1 MPSPLETVEAL
12 YSAAARG
19 DFEAFLGLLD
29 PDVEWLTP
37 ETLPWSRGDYHGR
50 DDVGEYFASIGQA
63 VDDVRVEPDELLSC
77 GEHVVALGT
86 YGGRS
91 RLTGRAFSARF
102 AHVLTV
108 DQGRVVA
115 MRGFEDT
122 AAIRAAFQGEN

>member
-19 DFEAFLGLLD
+19 DFEAFMGLLD

-37 ETLPWSRGDYHGR
+37 QTLPWSRGDYHGR
-50 DDVGEYFASIGQA
+50 DEVGEYFASIGQA

-77 GEHVVALGT
+77 GEHVVDLGT
-86 YGGRS
+86 YSGRS

-102 AHVLTV
+102 AQVLTV
-108 DQGRVVA
+108 DEGRVMA

-122 AAIRAAFQGEN
+122 AAIGAAFEGEN

>member
-1 MPSPLETVEAL
+1 MPPPLETVEAL

-19 DFEAFLGLLD
+19 DFEAFMGLLD
-29 PDVEWLTP
+29 PEVEWLTP

-50 DDVGEYFASIGQA
+50 DEVGEYFASIGEA
-63 VDDVRVEPDELLSC
+63 VDDVRVEPDELISC
-77 GEHVVALGT
+77 GEHVVAIGI
-86 YGGRS
+86 YSGGS

-108 DQGRVVA
+108 DEGRVVA

-122 AAIRAAFQGEN
+122 AAIRAAFHGEN

>member
-1 MPSPLETVEAL
+1 MPSPLETVEAF

-19 DFEAFLGLLD
+19 DFEAFMGLLD

-37 ETLPWSRGDYHGR
+37 QTLPWSRGDYHGR
-50 DDVGEYFASIGQA
+50 DDVGEYFASIGEA

-77 GEHVVALGT
+77 SDHVVALGI
-86 YGGRS
+86 YSGRS
-91 RLTGRAFSARF
+91 RLTGHSFTARF

-108 DQGRVVA
+108 DKGRVVA
-115 MRGFEDT
+115 MRGLEDT